1 MAGRKKKEI
10 NYLETFLFPDIPDV
24 IYPVYAISESG
35 KVMNFKSIAYPNP
48 RSKKKFT
55 RNKQLSIRSLQT
67 KIFDALINVGYFK
80 PLTVYR
86 EFPIVI
92 DNSLRLPGQE
102 GLYYYLDYYFPEL
115 RLAIELDS
123 ELHIP
128 EKDKIRDTYLERLG
142 IETIRIFGFHKVD
155 VQKNL
160 FPKVAERMREK
171 GFKTR
176 IPFDF
181 LRPMREFVSKNA
193 LKP

>member
-1 MAGRKKKEI
+1 MAGRKKKEP

-55 RNKQLSIRSLQT
+55 RNKQLSIRSLQA

-86 EFPIVI
+86 EFPIII

-115 RLAIELDS
+115 RIAVELDS

-128 EKDKIRDTYLERLG
+128 EKDRIRDMYLEKLG
-142 IETIRIFGFHKVD
+142 IEVIRIFGFHKVD
-155 VQKNL
+155 IQKSV

-171 GFKTR
+171 GLKPK
-176 IPFDF
+176 INFDF
-181 LRPMREFVSKNA
+181 LRPLREYLSR
-193 LKP
+193 KP